1 MRALRLVAETT
12 LETADLPAPTA
23 GSGEAVIRVEAAG
36 VCRTDWHLWRGDWDW
51 EGIRLPLPRTLG
63 HEVAGTVVELGPD
76 VERVAVGD
84 RVTVPFHLSCG
95 RCEACCSGASEVC
108 PRADYLGSSLD
119 GGWAELLRIPRAE
132 LNVIPLPDGLGF
144 DAAAA
149 MGRRFM
155 TAFHAITVQGR
166 VGPGDWVVVWGA
178 GGGVGRSAVQIL
190 AGLGALAVA
199 VDVVAEKLE
208 PLRELGA
215 VALLDGADA
224 GLVERIVELTGGGA
238 HVGIDTLG
246 SSRTIEASVCSLR
259 ARGRHVQVGL
269 TSSDDRGRVA
279 MPVDLFVLRELEF
292 IGSAGNPHHRYGPLF
307 RFLDAA
313 RLDPA
318 RLIGRRLTLEEV
330 PEVLDDMTTFKSAG
344 LAVITRFDGRTPG

>member
-215 VALLDGADA
+215 VALLDGAD
-224 GLVERIVELTGGGA
+224 V
-238 HVGIDTLG
+238 G
-246 SSRTIEASVCSLR
+246 SSSASSSSPAAAHTWASTRSAAPARSRRPCAACARGAGTSRWASPPRTTGAALRCRWTSSCSASWSSSAAQATRTIATGHSSGSWTPRASTP
-259 ARGRHVQVGL
+259 RG
-269 TSSDDRGRVA
+269 SSDDG
-279 MPVDLFVLRELEF
+279 
-292 IGSAGNPHHRYGPLF
+292 
-307 RFLDAA
+307 
-313 RLDPA
+313 
-318 RLIGRRLTLEEV
+318 
-330 PEVLDDMTTFKSAG
+330 
-344 LAVITRFDGRTPG
+344 